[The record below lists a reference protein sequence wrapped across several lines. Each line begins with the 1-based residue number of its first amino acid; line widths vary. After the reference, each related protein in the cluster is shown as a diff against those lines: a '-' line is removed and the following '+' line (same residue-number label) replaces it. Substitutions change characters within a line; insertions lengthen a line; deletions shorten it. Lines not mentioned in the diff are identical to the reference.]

1 MEIKEFRIM
10 IAGSRTYNN
19 YEELETT
26 INGVMTTL
34 NTVSYIKGFK
44 LELIIVSGK
53 AKGADTL
60 GERYA
65 KENGFRVEEYPAK
78 WNDLDTQPCK
88 IKYNS
93 YGAYN
98 CLAGLN
104 RNKDMVK
111 VSNLVF
117 MFHDG
122 KSTGTKDDLKL
133 VKQYNKHYVYVNYN
147 DYDKNEGNLEINIDV
162 YG

>member
-1 MEIKEFRIM
+1 MINKDFRIM

-26 INGVMTTL
+26 INGVMTAL
-34 NTVSYIKGFK
+34 NAIVYTKSIK
-44 LELIIVSGK
+44 LVPIIISGK

-60 GERYA
+60 GETYA
-65 KENGFRVEEYPAK
+65 KEHGFKIEEYPAK
-78 WNDLDTQPCK
+78 WNDLEAQPCK

-111 VSNLVF
+111 ASNLVF

-133 VKQYNKHYVYVNYN
+133 VKQHNKKYVYVNYN
-147 DYDKNEGNLEINIDV
+147 DYSKNESNLELDV
-162 YG
+162 NNF